1 MLDIRRELGTTMIV
15 IEHDLPL
22 LARLCDRMVAMNL
35 GRLVASGTP
44 DEVRAHPAV
53 VESYLGAHQSAVE
66 RSGPHLTSVRL
77 HDPVATP

>member
-1 MLDIRRELGTTMIV
+1 MIV

-53 VESYLGAHQSAVE
+53 IESYLGSSAAAID
-66 RSGPHLTSVRL
+66 RSGPHLSSVPRADSDFPTL
-77 HDPVATP
+77 TTTL